1 MIWIRINDM
10 RFREKDR
17 HLQNDP
23 KRTLSFA
30 HSLLDEE
37 RRGKWT
43 LKREHN
49 GIVRRS
55 SSRRI

>member
-37 RRGKWT
+37 RRGKMDFETRTQW
-43 LKREHN
+43 N
-49 GIVRRS
+49 C
-55 SSRRI
+55 